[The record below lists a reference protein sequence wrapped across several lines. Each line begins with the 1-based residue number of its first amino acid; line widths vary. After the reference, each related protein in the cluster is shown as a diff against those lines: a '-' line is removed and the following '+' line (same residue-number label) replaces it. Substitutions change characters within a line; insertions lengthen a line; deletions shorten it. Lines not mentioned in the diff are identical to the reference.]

1 MLSYTFSLG
10 LRAVGQ
16 VSPQIETLLLSN
28 CSNISVEA
36 ARTVE
41 LSLPNL
47 KHIQTLGLLS
57 ERRVLIFKL
66 LLLLLL
72 MFKRKFVRYLLNYI
86 SGFPEL
92 LQFSSSSSSS
102 SPTKKLGPLSL
113 ALLFPPRLLVKIL
126 IVYNQ

>member
-1 MLSYTFSLG
+1 M
-10 LRAVGQ
+10 RAVGQ

-57 ERRVLIFKL
+57 ERRVFFKTIL
-66 LLLLLL
+66 V
-72 MFKRKFVRYLLNYI
+72 FFI
-86 SGFPEL
+86 
-92 LQFSSSSSSS
+92 
-102 SPTKKLGPLSL
+102 KKNN
-113 ALLFPPRLLVKIL
+113 I
-126 IVYNQ
+126 Y